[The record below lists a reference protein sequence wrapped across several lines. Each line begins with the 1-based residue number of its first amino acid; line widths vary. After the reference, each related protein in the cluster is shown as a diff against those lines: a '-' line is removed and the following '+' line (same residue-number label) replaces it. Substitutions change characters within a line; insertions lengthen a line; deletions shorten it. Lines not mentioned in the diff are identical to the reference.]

1 VKRSGPVHRSGCEL
15 IAPCL
20 LVYIYNWL
28 QRSRFDG
35 TFTIITTRKERVRP
49 RNKVS
54 VYVVELLQGSN
65 LNTVD
70 GVIQPGAQISR
81 LWVRSVGF
89 KGGTCMPGWEGKL
102 ASQASTLVS
111 PSVVNAYSH

>member
-1 VKRSGPVHRSGCEL
+1 MTIQRLVLVDGRR
-15 IAPCL
+15 APDLMAPLKL
-20 LVYIYNWL
+20 LL
-28 QRSRFDG
+28 RG
-35 TFTIITTRKERVRP
+35 GERVRP

-81 LWVRSVGF
+81 LRVWVRSIEF
-89 KGGTCMPGWEGKL
+89 KGGTCTPEGKL
-102 ASQASTLVS
+102 ASQASALVS
-111 PSVVNAYSH
+111 PSVINAYSH